1 MGKIVWF
8 TGLSGSGKTTL
19 AKALQKELEAQ
30 GKRVAFLDGDE
41 VRQMHGRKLGFSRED
56 IRENNQLIAELAE
69 KKSVD
74 HDFVLVPVI
83 APYREDRAAT
93 RQKLG
98 DKYVEVFVDCP
109 LGVCEARDTKG
120 LYKKARAGEL
130 VNFIGVHEESP
141 YEIPDNPECV
151 IKTDRT
157 SIEEGVRMLLT
168 FFGETK

>member
-1 MGKIVWF
+1 MEKIIWF

-19 AKALQKELEAQ
+19 ARALQEALEAQ

-56 IRENNQLIAELAE
+56 IRENNRLIAELAE
-69 KKSVD
+69 QKSAD

-98 DKYVEVFVDCP
+98 NKYFEVFVDCP
-109 LGVCEARDTKG
+109 LGVCEVRDTKG
-120 LYKKARAGEL
+120 LYKKARAGEIQ
-130 VNFIGVHEESP
+130 NFIGVHEESP
-141 YEIPDNPECV
+141 YETPLNPECV
-151 IKTDRT
+151 IASDR
-157 SIEEGVRMLLT
+157 IGVEEGVQILLKALREVT
-168 FFGETK
+168 